1 MEPRDRLSTDHDKY
15 AADTDAPSPGAGAG
29 AGSGTAPQDDL
40 VGDTGGVVGDR
51 LDDQH
56 RGQDELIGDE
66 DLAEP
71 VSGPGTPTPD
81 PGPGGSTP

>member
-15 AADTDAPSPGAGAG
+15 AADTDATDADLE
-29 AGSGTAPQDDL
+29 TAPMEDPI
-40 VGDTGGVVGDR
+40 GDAGTVVGDR

-56 RGQDELIGDE
+56 SGQDDLIGDE

-71 VSGPGTPTPD
+71 VSGPGTPTPN